1 VLASRTPDGQ
11 AGGLAVDVAN
21 ALGAKLGLPVHLV
34 LYENMARYNQS
45 IGKDEWDVGFAPR
58 DLSRV
63 AQLAF
68 SDPFL
73 DVDNSYVA
81 RAGSMLVTPEDVDHS
96 GIRVGVAQDSPT
108 YGYLSRTLRNAQIV
122 RITGGPVFA
131 EQALSFGRVEVYA
144 DYTQLA
150 YLIQAQVPGSTVI
163 AQPLNVVRMV
173 IAIPKGNADA
183 LPSVNDFVAS
193 AKRDGTIANA
203 IKAAGLRGVR
213 VAR

>member
-1 VLASRTPDGQ
+1 
-11 AGGLAVDVAN
+11 
-21 ALGAKLGLPVHLV
+21 
-34 LYENMARYNQS
+34 
-45 IGKDEWDVGFAPR
+45 
-58 DLSRV
+58 
-63 AQLAF
+63 
-68 SDPFL
+68 
-73 DVDNSYVA
+73 
-81 RAGSMLVTPEDVDHS
+81 MLVTPEDVDHS